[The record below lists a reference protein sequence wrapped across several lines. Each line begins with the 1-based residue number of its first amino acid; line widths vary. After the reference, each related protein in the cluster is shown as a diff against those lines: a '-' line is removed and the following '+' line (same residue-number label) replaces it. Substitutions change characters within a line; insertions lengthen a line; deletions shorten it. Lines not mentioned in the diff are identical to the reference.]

1 MTTKAER
8 RRADLRDKLVVAA
21 EARIRETGVTAL
33 RARDLAKDAGCAVG
47 AIYNAFD
54 DMTALVMAVNG
65 RTFQRLGAVVEAS
78 ITASRGASATDR
90 LILMSEAYL
99 DFASDN
105 SRLWRA
111 LFDLELPADG
121 AVPVWYR
128 TALDRLFQHIAG
140 PVAELFPDQPPEE
153 QALTVRALFSSVHG
167 IVLLG
172 LENRISGVPPQ
183 DIRRMIALVL
193 SRLMVR

>member
-1 MTTKAER
+1 MTTKAEQ

>member
-1 MTTKAER
+1 MTTKAEQ

-33 RARDLAKDAGCAVG
+33 RARDLARDAGCAVG

>member
-1 MTTKAER
+1 MTTKAEQ

-21 EARIRETGVTAL
+21 EARIRETGVAAL

-172 LENRISGVPPQ
+172 LENRISGVPPH